1 VAPRSFGV
9 VVLVTMLDVAVAR
22 HSPISL
28 KIASGKNLCVAFTS
42 SPMFYVSAVKII
54 DKGID
59 NRVRQ
64 LSTPE
69 AC

>member
-42 SPMFYVSAVKII
+42 LPMFYVSAVKIMKSFFLFFAASI
-54 DKGID
+54 S
-59 NRVRQ
+59 NLLV
-64 LSTPE
+64 
-69 AC
+69 